1 MYTEFKAL
9 MKLQLLTQEMEN
21 DLGLLEFSSIDTK
34 VLLAVVDLHAQSG
47 MAATSRILA
56 HQLLKTF
63 SKPSLFRSLKT
74 LEANGK
80 IEKATEKRGYYIPIN
95 L

>member
-1 MYTEFKAL
+1 
-9 MKLQLLTQEMEN
+9 
-21 DLGLLEFSSIDTK
+21 
-34 VLLAVVDLHAQSG
+34 
-47 MAATSRILA
+47 
-56 HQLLKTF
+56 
-63 SKPSLFRSLKT
+63 LKT

>member
-9 MKLQLLTQEMEN
+9 IKLQLLTQEMEK
-21 DLGLLEFSSIDTK
+21 DLGLSEFSLIDTK
-34 VLLAVVDLHAQSG
+34 VLLAVVDLHVQSG

>member
-9 MKLQLLTQEMEN
+9 MKLQLLTQEMEK

-34 VLLAVVDLHAQSG
+34 VLLAVVDLHVQSG

-56 HQLLKTF
+56 HQLLKTS

>member
-9 MKLQLLTQEMEN
+9 MKLQLLTQEMEK
-21 DLGLLEFSSIDTK
+21 DLGLSEFSLIDTK
-34 VLLAVVDLHAQSG
+34 VLLAVHAQSG

>member
-9 MKLQLLTQEMEN
+9 MKLQLLTEEMEK
-21 DLGLLEFSSIDTK
+21 DLGLSEFSLIDTK
-34 VLLAVVDLHAQSG
+34 VLLAVVDLHVQSG

>member
-9 MKLQLLTQEMEN
+9 MKLQLLTQEMEK
-21 DLGLLEFSSIDTK
+21 DLGLSEFSLIDTK
-34 VLLAVVDLHAQSG
+34 VLLAVVDLHVQSG

>member
-1 MYTEFKAL
+1 MYTELKAL
-9 MKLQLLTQEMEN
+9 MKLQLLTQEMEK
-21 DLGLLEFSSIDTK
+21 DLGLSEFSSIDTK

-47 MAATSRILA
+47 TATTSRILA

-63 SKPSLFRSLKT
+63 SRPSLFRSLKT
-74 LEANGK
+74 LEANRK